1 MIHARVFELLDN
13 SEKKTAVLILFLNL
27 VSSLLDLFGIASILP
42 FISVLSNPEIIKTNQ
57 ILSYIFNYSGFND
70 LNSFLIFLGII
81 TLILISI
88 SNIFKI
94 FLNYFQLKFVFERE
108 YSVSNK
114 LMSKFLKSKYEWFLD
129 KNSSD
134 LGKKIL
140 SEINEIINSSLLPI
154 LHLASST
161 IVVFVIII
169 FVFFINPVISIFT
182 FLSFGSVYYLF
193 FTVIKKKIKNFGEG
207 RHSSNKKRFK
217 IIIEAFK
224 NIKEIKL
231 RNLEGLYSL
240 LYKKPSKEY
249 AKFKALTNVYAII
262 PKFFIEIIAFGG
274 ILILVIFS
282 LSNKLSLDR
291 VIPLLAIYAF
301 AGYRVLPAMQ
311 LVYSSITNMNY
322 SVPALIEITD
332 DLKKADDEVKKKETK
347 EISFVKKIIFKNVYY
362 RYPKSKD
369 FVLKGINFSHDIG
382 KSLGIVGE
390 SGSGKTT
397 LINILCGLLFK
408 SKGKLIVDSTEIKAE
423 YIESWQSQIGYVSQ
437 NISILDSDIYENIAF
452 GEPRNKIDKKLVKK
466 VCKVVNLKNHIE
478 NNLPNKYKT
487 ILGEDGN
494 LFSGGQ
500 RQRLIIARALYFKPK
515 ILIFDEATSSLDPK
529 VEKVILHNINQI
541 EQITLIQVSHRYAT
555 LLNCDKVI
563 FLDKGRIEEI
573 STLSKLTKSNIQF
586 KKLFA
591 IKND

>member
-1 MIHARVFELLDN
+1 MIHSRVFELLDQ
-13 SEKKTAVLILFLNL
+13 SEKKRAVLILFLNL
-27 VSSLLDLFGIASILP
+27 ISSLLDLFGIASILP
-42 FISVLSNPEIIKTNQ
+42 FISVLSNPEIIKSNE
-57 ILSYIFNYSGFND
+57 ILSYLYNYSNVDD

-114 LMSKFLKSKYEWFLD
+114 LMSKFLKSNYEWFLD

-140 SEINEIINSSLLPI
+140 SEVNEIINSSLLPL
-154 LHLASST
+154 LHLTSST
-161 IVVFVIII
+161 IVVFVIIV
-169 FVFFINPVISIFT
+169 FVFFINPMIAIFT
-182 FLSFGSVYYLF
+182 FLSFGSVYYIF
-193 FTVIKKKIKNFGEG
+193 FTVIKKKIKNFGKG
-207 RHSSNKKRFK
+207 RHSNNKKRFK

-231 RNLEGLYSL
+231 RNLEDLYSL
-240 LYKKPSKEY
+240 LYERPSKEY

-282 LSNKLSLDR
+282 LSNNLSLDN

-311 LVYSSITNMNY
+311 LVYTSMTNMNY
-322 SVPALIEITD
+322 SIPALIEITN
-332 DLKKADDEVKKKETK
+332 DLKKEGGEVEKKNL
-347 EISFVKKIIFKNVYY
+347 KKINFSNQILVEDLYY
-362 RYPKSKD
+362 KYPKSKN
-369 FVLKGINFSHDIG
+369 FVLKKINFSLDIG

-397 LINILCGLLFK
+397 LINILCGLLIK
-408 SKGKLIVDSTEIKAE
+408 SKGKMIVDSTELKFE
-423 YIESWQSQIGYVSQ
+423 HLDSWQSQIGYVSQ
-437 NISILDSDIYENIAF
+437 NISILDSNIYENIAF
-452 GEPRNKIDKKLVKK
+452 GVSKNNINKNLVKK
-466 VCKVVNLKNHIE
+466 VCGVVNLKSHIE
-478 NNLPNKYKT
+478 NNLTNKYET
-487 ILGEDGN
+487 ILGEDGIV
-494 LFSGGQ
+494 LSGGQ

-515 ILIFDEATSSLDPK
+515 ILILDEATSSLDPK
-529 VEKVILHNINQI
+529 VEKIIINKINKI
-541 EQITLIQVSHRYAT
+541 EEITLIQVSHRYAT
-555 LLNCDKVI
+555 LLNCDKVL
-563 FLDKGRIEEI
+563 FLNRGSIEEI
-573 STLSKLTKSNIQF
+573 STLSMLSKHNIQF
-586 KKLFA
+586 KKLFG
-591 IKND
+591 INND